1 MKPAATPPHKETIK
15 TIGIVISPN
24 PSRCF
29 QGWLCIRVSVFSSAN
44 IKIID
49 IHEYKMTVAHT
60 GNARY
65 VLFCCF
71 NSSVYCSVSIEKSIS
86 SSERSLT

>member
-29 QGWLCIRVSVFSSAN
+29 QGWLCINHSHFGHIPSSTSQRLPVAASLGADDLADVLLWVEVPRRNHIVF
-44 IKIID
+44 
-49 IHEYKMTVAHT
+49 
-60 GNARY
+60 
-65 VLFCCF
+65 VLGA
-71 NSSVYCSVSIEKSIS
+71 
-86 SSERSLT
+86 LQ